1 MPLDSCFSQE
11 VGEHFARSD
20 TEGPSTTPSGGK
32 ISADTLVL
40 SSRPVPEKKIREMAE
55 QSKRLQDLVE
65 ETKRL
70 SEQVDTHLMALRSG
84 TTAGSKKTPKKTK

>member
-1 MPLDSCFSQE
+1 M
-11 VGEHFARSD
+11 ARSD
-20 TEGPSTTPSGGK
+20 TEGTSSTPSGGK
-32 ISADTLVL
+32 IRADTLVL

-84 TTAGSKKTPKKTK
+84 TTAGSKTPKKTK